1 MSITYQLEKNK
12 DLPFAFSQAVRV
24 GDLVF
29 VSGQVGDDLETFE
42 VVGDTIEE
50 QTRQCLKNVEE
61 ILAEAGLT
69 LDHVVR
75 VSAYLSHPE
84 DFDRFNKTYSE
95 IFSKPY
101 PARITGY
108 VDMRDYLLEMEVIAD
123 ASSVRKPAK

>member
-1 MSITYQLEKNK
+1 MSITYQLKKNE
-12 DLPFAFSQAVRV
+12 DFPFAFSQAVRA

-29 VSGQVGDDLETFE
+29 VSGQVGDDLETFK

-50 QTRQCLKNVEE
+50 QTRQCLKNVET

-75 VSAYLSHPE
+75 VSAYLSRPE
-84 DFDRFNKTYSE
+84 DFEKFNQAYSE
-95 IFSKPY
+95 VFNKPY

-108 VDMRDYLLEMEVIAD
+108 VDMREYLIEMEVIAD
-123 ASSVRKPAK
+123 ATSVRE

>member
-1 MSITYQLEKNK
+1 MSKTYQLEQNK
-12 DLPFAFSQAVRV
+12 DFPFAFSQAVKA
-24 GDLVF
+24 GNLVF
-29 VSGQVGDDLETFE
+29 VSGQVGDDLTTFE

-50 QTRQCLKNVEE
+50 QTAQCLKNVEM

-84 DFDRFNKTYSE
+84 DFERFNKTYSE
-95 IFSKPY
+95 IFKAPY

-108 VDMRDYLLEMEVIAD
+108 VDMKDYLIEMEVIAD
-123 ASSVRKPAK
+123 ATSVRE

>member
-1 MSITYQLEKNK
+1 MSITYQLKKNK
-12 DLPFAFSQAVRV
+12 DFPFAFSQAVRA

-50 QTRQCLKNVEE
+50 QTKQCLKNVGM

-75 VSAYLSHPE
+75 VSAYLSNPE
-84 DFDRFNKTYSE
+84 DFEKFNQAYSE
-95 IFSKPY
+95 VFKKPY

-108 VDMRDYLLEMEVIAD
+108 VDMKEYLIEMEVIAD
-123 ASSVRKPAK
+123 ATSVRE

>member
-12 DLPFAFSQAVRV
+12 DFPFAFSQAVRA

-42 VVGDTIEE
+42 VVGNTIEE
-50 QTRQCLKNVEE
+50 QTRQCLKNIEM

-69 LDHVVR
+69 LNHVVR
-75 VSAYLSHPE
+75 VSAYLSRPE
-84 DFDRFNKTYSE
+84 DFEKFNQVYSE
-95 IFSKPY
+95 VFNKPY

-108 VDMRDYLLEMEVIAD
+108 VDMREYRIEMEVIAD
-123 ASSVRKPAK
+123 ATSVRE